1 MGRSQLF
8 SLRAG
13 QDFSTCEPTLWRH
26 THEPCSILNDP
37 CSNFNC
43 ITGVYVERIDYSC
56 SYQYSQPQHLECID
70 PCSNFNCITGVHFK
84 LHHAPAKHLQRII
97 DPPVFVYPSSY
108 YDPHYYSI
116 WH

>member
-1 MGRSQLF
+1 MCFDL
-8 SLRAG
+8 
-13 QDFSTCEPTLWRH
+13 
-26 THEPCSILNDP
+26 

-43 ITGVYVERIDYSC
+43 ITGVDVKLPHSH
-56 SYQYSQPQHLECID
+56 PQHLECID
-70 PCSNFNCITGVHFK
+70 TCSNFNCITGVHFK